1 MKLKQYDTGFLVAL
15 AGVVLTLLWIG
26 VFKFTPTE
34 AAAIR
39 PLVDSHPLMNWLYG
53 IFSEQGVSNLIG
65 IAEIIIAG
73 GLIAGL
79 WRPKVGYWSSIAALV
94 TFATTLSFLLTLS
107 GVWKVVDGVPITEF
121 FILKDIVFLG
131 VTWHYFNLMRA
142 QLVELSSQ

>member
-1 MKLKQYDTGFLVAL
+1 
-15 AGVVLTLLWIG
+15 
-26 VFKFTPTE
+26 
-34 AAAIR
+34 
-39 PLVDSHPLMNWLYG
+39 
-53 IFSEQGVSNLIG
+53 
-65 IAEIIIAG
+65 
-73 GLIAGL
+73 
-79 WRPKVGYWSSIAALV
+79 AALV